1 MGDNNSNHTTNCRVA
16 TNRIFIVDKVVGQ
29 TEAPAVVV
37 IMLNLTETLSSLFGI
52 GGKNLESCTRIHD
65 ARHLTASTVLK
76 ELTDWK
82 LLGEELGLEQYRL
95 QEIQEDNR
103 SYESRR
109 RAMWRKWFDGEEK
122 ACWERILAALVNLDE
137 QNKAARLAT
146 SLGLDF
152 SGTQKL
158 SMHQ

>member
-1 MGDNNSNHTTNCRVA
+1 M
-16 TNRIFIVDKVVGQ
+16 
-29 TEAPAVVV
+29 
-37 IMLNLTETLSSLFGI
+37 SSIFGI
-52 GGKNLESCTRIHD
+52 GGKNLESCTRIPN
-65 ARHLTASTVLK
+65 ARHLIVNAVLK

-95 QEIQEDNR
+95 QEIWEDNR

-137 QNKAARLAT
+137 QNRAARLAT

-152 SGTQKL
+152 SGMQK
-158 SMHQ
+158 S

>member
-1 MGDNNSNHTTNCRVA
+1 MGDNTSNHTTNCRVA
-16 TNRIFIVDKVVGQ
+16 INRSFIVDKLVGQ
-29 TEAPAVVV
+29 TEATAVVV
-37 IMLNLTETLSSLFGI
+37 AGDYVKIFTETLSSLFGI
-52 GGKNLESCTRIHD
+52 GGKNLESCTRIPD
-65 ARHLTASTVLK
+65 ARYLIANTVLK

-122 ACWERILAALVNLDE
+122 ACWERIITALVNLDE
-137 QNKAARLAT
+137 QNKAAGLAT

-152 SGTQKL
+152 SGTQKF
-158 SMHQ
+158 

>member
-1 MGDNNSNHTTNCRVA
+1 M
-16 TNRIFIVDKVVGQ
+16 
-29 TEAPAVVV
+29 VVV
-37 IMLNLTETLSSLFGI
+37 DYKVFTETLSSLFGI
-52 GGKNLESCTRIHD
+52 GEKNLESCTRIHD
-65 ARHLTASTVLK
+65 ARYLIANTVLK

-82 LLGEELGLEQYRL
+82 LLGEELGLKQYQL

-103 SYESRR
+103 YYESRR

-122 ACWERILAALVNLDE
+122 ACWERIITALVNLDE

-152 SGTQKL
+152 SGTQKF
-158 SMHQ
+158 